1 MSLRVWV
8 TMGSR
13 ERGADFDRFV
23 AESGGRLLRT
33 AYLLTGDRGA
43 AEDLLQDD
51 LERMFVA
58 WPRVQD
64 PLPYARRAL
73 VHGATNRWRSRSRR
87 PEAPLADG
95 HDAVIVDAGD
105 ACAERDRLMRA
116 LAQLPARQRAVVVL
130 RWFEDLSE
138 ARTAEVL
145 RCSTGTVK
153 SQNSRAMHRL
163 RHLLHDPAH
172 PRGTR

>member
-1 MSLRVWV
+1 
-8 TMGSR
+8 MGSR

-23 AESGGRLLRT
+23 TESGARLLRT

-43 AEDLLQDD
+43 AEDLLQDV

-73 VHGATNRWRSRSRR
+73 VHGASNRWRSRSRR
-87 PEAPLADG
+87 PETPLSDD
-95 HDAVIVDAGD
+95 HDAVVVDVGD
-105 ACAERDRLMRA
+105 AQAERDRLMRA

-130 RWFEDLSE
+130 RSFEDLSE

-145 RCSTGTVK
+145 GCSTGTVK
-153 SQNSRAMHRL
+153 SQSSRAMHRL
-163 RHLLHDPAH
+163 RQLLDETVS
-172 PRGTR
+172 PRGMR

>member
-1 MSLRVWV
+1 
-8 TMGSR
+8 MGSR

-23 AESGGRLLRT
+23 TDTGARLLRT

-43 AEDLLQDD
+43 AEDLLQDV
-51 LERMFVA
+51 LERMYVA

-64 PLPYARRAL
+64 PLPYAHRAL
-73 VHGATNRWRSRSRR
+73 VQGAGNRWRSRARR
-87 PEAPLADG
+87 PEAPLTAE
-95 HDAVIVDAGD
+95 HAAVVVDSGD
-105 ACAERDRLMRA
+105 AHAERDRLLRA

-145 RCSTGTVK
+145 GCSIGTVK
-153 SQNSRAMHRL
+153 SQSSRAEHRL
-163 RHLLHDPAH
+163 RQLLDETDSLEGI
-172 PRGTR
+172 R